1 MTTTE
6 IQARADAQG
15 IPIADLLRKAGINR
29 VTWWRWSTG
38 RFQPRAGTVERIEA
52 ALNPSAQ

>member
-6 IQARADAQG
+6 IQARADALG
-15 IPIADLLRKAGINR
+15 IPIAELLKKAGINR

>member
-6 IQARADAQG
+6 IQARADALG
-15 IPIADLLRKAGINR
+15 IPIAELLKRAGINR